1 MYKKQLYSPFKIIYH
16 DSTAKH
22 KPLQAARTL
31 RAFPR
36 TKTMTFLKRHLPKFF
51 LAASVLLLIGGLLA
65 GEQNMFF
72 TYAIVICLSCI
83 GIG

>member
-1 MYKKQLYSPFKIIYH
+1 MS
-16 DSTAKH
+16 
-22 KPLQAARTL
+22 
-31 RAFPR
+31 
-36 TKTMTFLKRHLPKFF
+36 FLKRHLPKFF
-51 LAASVLLLIGGLLA
+51 LAASVLLLIGGLYA

>member
-1 MYKKQLYSPFKIIYH
+1 MYKKQLYSPVKIIYH
-16 DSTAKH
+16 YITAKH
-22 KPLQAARTL
+22 KPLQAARTF

-36 TKTMTFLKRHLPKFF
+36 TNTMTFFKRHLPKFF
-51 LAASVLLLIGGLLA
+51 LAASVMMLIGGLLA